1 MEMVNK
7 CYQKHIESLW
17 KEVRERYQN
26 IYEEDEN
33 KRPEK
38 T

>member
-7 CYQKHIESLW
+7 CYQKHIESLQ